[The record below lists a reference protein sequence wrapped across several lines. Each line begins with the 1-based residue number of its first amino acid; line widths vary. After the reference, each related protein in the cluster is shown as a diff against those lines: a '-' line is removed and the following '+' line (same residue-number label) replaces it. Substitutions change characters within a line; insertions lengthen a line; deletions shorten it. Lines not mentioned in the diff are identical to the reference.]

1 MRKTLALIS
10 ILLLTGCGNKI
21 ICKTENGPIE
31 QKFEIS
37 YKEDEIQTIKTT
49 KTYKFTDKEE
59 FKSYESVI
67 QYTVKADM
75 SDNVTTQYKK
85 KNKKYILIEK
95 FNISKMNEEELK
107 KVNMSRSK
115 SEIIE
120 NFENSGLTC
129 K

>member
-1 MRKTLALIS
+1 MKKILILTS
-10 ILLLTGCGNKI
+10 IILLTGCGNKI
-21 ICKTENGPIE
+21 VCKTENGPIE
-31 QKFEIS
+31 QKFEIR

-59 FKSYESVI
+59 FKAYESVI

-75 SDNVTTQYKK
+75 SENVTTQYKK
-85 KNKKYILIEK
+85 KNKKYILIENM
-95 FNISKMNEEELK
+95 NISKMNDDELK
-107 KVNMSRSK
+107 KVSMSRSK

>member
-1 MRKTLALIS
+1 MKKSLAVIS

-21 ICKTENGPIE
+21 TCKTENGPIE

-67 QYTVKADM
+67 QYTVKAEM
-75 SDNVTTQYKK
+75 SDNVTTKYKK
-85 KNKKYILIEK
+85 KNKKYLLIKEY
-95 FNISKMNEEELK
+95 NIQKMNEEELK

>member
-1 MRKTLALIS
+1 MKKSLALIS
-10 ILLLTGCGNKI
+10 VILLTGCGNKI

-31 QKFEIS
+31 QKFEIN

-59 FKSYESVI
+59 FKAYESVI

-75 SDNVTTQYKK
+75 SENVTTQYKK

-95 FNISKMNEEELK
+95 YNISKMNENELK
-107 KVNMSRSK
+107 KVSMSRNK
-115 SEIIE
+115 NELIE
-120 NFENSGLTC
+120 NFENSGLIC